1 MLQKQTLHFSS
12 ACDLDLEH
20 TDMDLHDTFFCDHG
34 GLVPS
39 NKDVELSYVT
49 ETSFPNEF
57 SI

>member
-1 MLQKQTLHFSS
+1 MLQKQTLHYTLAS
-12 ACDLDLEH
+12 DLDLEH
-20 TDMDLHDTFFCDHG
+20 TDMDLHDTFCDHG